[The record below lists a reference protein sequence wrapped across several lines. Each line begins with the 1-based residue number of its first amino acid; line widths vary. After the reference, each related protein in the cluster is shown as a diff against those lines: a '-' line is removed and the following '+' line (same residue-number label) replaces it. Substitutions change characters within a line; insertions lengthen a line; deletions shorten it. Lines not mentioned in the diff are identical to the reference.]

1 VKRRKSGASRPEL
14 SRYRWQKTR
23 ARVKARDGHACVY
36 CRSTW
41 NLSVHH
47 ILKARLG
54 GSDDDSNLV
63 TVCSRCHALLDRP
76 GYGGYRAE
84 APASTPRVRPRREN
98 KLVEPAGPF
107 SRAW

>member
-1 VKRRKSGASRPEL
+1 VKRRRSGTRPALCKSA
-14 SRYRWQKTR
+14 WQKKR
-23 ARVKARDGHACVY
+23 ARIKARDGHACVR
-36 CRSTW
+36 CGSTSG
-41 NLSVHH
+41 LAVHH
-47 ILKARLG
+47 ILKARFG

-76 GYGGYRAE
+76 GYEGYRAE
-84 APASTPRVRPRREN
+84 APAATPRRRQPRE

>member
-1 VKRRKSGASRPEL
+1 VSRRPGTRPEL
-14 SRYRWQKTR
+14 NRYRWQKTR

-36 CRSTW
+36 CRSTR

-47 ILKARLG
+47 IIKARFG
-54 GSDDDSNLV
+54 GSDDESNLQ

-84 APASTPRVRPRREN
+84 APAATPRSRQPREKN
-98 KLVEPAGPF
+98 LVAPVGPW